1 MPQHLYHPMSSA
13 AGHTVVAERR
23 GCLVTVGINR
33 PEARN
38 AVNQETAGRLLQELQ
53 AFDRDPELSVA
64 VLHGIGKT
72 RSREK
77 LPFF

>member
-1 MPQHLYHPMSSA
+1 MPQHLYHSMSPA
-13 AGHTVVAERR
+13 AGQTVVTERR

-38 AVNQETAGRLLQELQ
+38 AVNQETAGRLLQELE
-53 AFDRDPELSVA
+53 AFDSDPELSVA

-72 RSREK
+72 K
-77 LPFF
+77 N

>member
-1 MPQHLYHPMSSA
+1 MV
-13 AGHTVVAERR
+13 TERR

-38 AVNQETAGRLLQELQ
+38 AVNQETAGRLLQELE
-53 AFDRDPELSVA
+53 AFDSDPELSVA

-72 RSREK
+72 RNEGK
-77 LPFF
+77 LAFLTYVSLIVARYSVT